1 MSPKRRAYLFF
12 GRTISPLAVFG
23 LKVYSQLTQRPR
35 VRVVVENEVGE
46 ILLLRNVLSN
56 GEKWMLPG
64 GGVGRKETLVDAA
77 QRELLE
83 ETGINK
89 PSVSFRYVGTIHAM
103 ESGLKFDAPIYLV
116 AARKKD
122 LPKKLHNP
130 REIVDVMW
138 CKIDEPPASKSLLVK
153 RFQEIKNNQK

>member
-1 MSPKRRAYLFF
+1 MSPKRKAYLFF
-12 GRTISPLAVFG
+12 GRTISPLAVLG

-35 VRVVVENEVGE
+35 VRVVVENEDGE
-46 ILLLRNVLSN
+46 ILLIRNVLSN
-56 GEKWMLPG
+56 GNKWMLPG

-77 QRELLE
+77 RRELLE

-89 PSVSFRYVGTIHAM
+89 SSFSFRYIGTIHAT
-103 ESGLKFDAPIYLV
+103 ESGLTFDAPIFKV

-130 REIVDVMW
+130 KEIIDVMW
-138 CKIDEPPASKSLLVK
+138 CKIDEPPANKLLLVK
-153 RFQEIKNNQK
+153 RFQEIINNQT